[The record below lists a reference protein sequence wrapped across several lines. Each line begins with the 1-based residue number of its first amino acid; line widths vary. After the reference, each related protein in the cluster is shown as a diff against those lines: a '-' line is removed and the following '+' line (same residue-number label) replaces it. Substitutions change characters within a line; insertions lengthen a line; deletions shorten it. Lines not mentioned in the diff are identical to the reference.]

1 MSIEANLKNL
11 KIELP
16 SPAKPSFEYVPVVIH
31 NGIAFISGQLP
42 KEDGEVRITGKVG
55 KDVTMEEAQ
64 RAAEICILQGLSCL
78 KQEIGSLDN
87 VEKIIKINGYV
98 SSAQDFNQQPKVLD
112 AASQLL
118 IKIFGE
124 KGRHARA
131 AVGVYELPRNTP
143 VEIEMTVAVK

>member
-1 MSIEANLKNL
+1 M
-11 KIELP
+11 
-16 SPAKPSFEYVPVVIH
+16 
-31 NGIAFISGQLP
+31 
-42 KEDGEVRITGKVG
+42 
-55 KDVTMEEAQ
+55 
-64 RAAEICILQGLSCL
+64 
-78 KQEIGSLDN
+78 
-87 VEKIIKINGYV
+87 EKIIKINGYV

>member
-16 SPAKPSFEYVPVVIH
+16 SPAKPSLEYVPVVIH

>member
-143 VEIEMTVAVK
+143 VEIEMIVAVK

>member
-55 KDVTMEEAQ
+55 KDVTMDEAQ